1 MHAVEPPSSTTHHGP
16 RRNLKKNQACLQ
28 CRRGKMKCDAAQPHC
43 TNCIKA
49 WQLLLE
55 TPGVPGSS
63 VPSCDYDPVEGLIFT
78 PEIISD
84 PAARVKAIQ
93 DQLAQLH
100 GKLQEARDEAGYHR
114 QSHLKRRPTPSS
126 RSTPSATSGNPS
138 KRRRTTFSM
147 DAPPGHSS
155 DSAFTILP
163 PITTDPLAEPPH
175 QSDPSSGSS
184 SANGGAAPNGSYAR
198 TGQGQAASAPS
209 ANGTMADLPPTETL
223 EQLVD
228 LFIANEPH
236 ASRIFHAQRL
246 RDAILLSSSSSSQFT
261 SRLPSPAQRSGST
274 ATLPSAPSKALLH
287 AICASAARYVIPP
300 SANSRSS
307 NPGATDNG
315 NGNPRQ
321 LQQLPPGFAE
331 YHADRA
337 RRLINA
343 ALTEHQDSLY
353 LEQDG
358 VDVSCHRRHS
368 DENGSSSTSTVQAQG
383 GGCPSRSSTSDSSSS
398 SSAATRTRTTSS
410 RTGSRDDQQPP
421 LLPRPGPPPAAAAD
435 DSEDRD
441 ARKRRI
447 RVKRDSKLFADMVQ
461 PLIVLATYYYHEGRG
476 PEVWADVGALTR
488 AIMSLGL
495 NHPSEPSRRGSSKET
510 LIAQEERKRAFWST
524 FMLDRLLSV
533 GGWSHSMTEEDTVQ
547 NFAGN
552 AALLNSA
559 DFRDLGV
566 PRSPKP
572 QQPQQQS
579 RQYVHPKSP
588 DSYSLLLDAVV
599 LLGRIT
605 DFRNRARLNH
615 RSALGQSILTN
626 KSNQHSDNTISFR
639 DASFSFILSQDP
651 ILRWD
656 FSQLSAELNGG
667 VGYWSSYGISGKGR
681 REGNMPLLFKYSIGL
696 ADAPDDGKGLATRRR
711 SAVDMDLFLAHM
723 VHYSATILLHF
734 PVASFNVQSRTN
746 SHQSTPPSLHTPPR
760 SGTIPPINFD
770 PFPQQRQTP
779 PSAEDYHPPQPLPS
793 LFHPLP
799 SGDPYPPQQRV
810 VVDTGAMVSTSC
822 MSDSRKEC
830 VDAARKIVDALALLR
845 CTTFDIGHVHPFGAT
860 CWYIAAVVLLYEH
873 RRWVDEGD
881 VIQQTAISK
890 DVQILRLSLLKYGQR
905 SEIGRRL
912 EEQLTRIQERIAA
925 PPRGT
930 PPSDD
935 SSSENAEE
943 YRHDVIPIFPFDR
956 ATYQSLPKNCP
967 PSWGAPLPQYLF

>member
-93 DQLAQLH
+93 DQL
-100 GKLQEARDEAGYHR
+100 
-114 QSHLKRRPTPSS
+114 
-126 RSTPSATSGNPS
+126 
-138 KRRRTTFSM
+138 
-147 DAPPGHSS
+147 
-155 DSAFTILP
+155 
-163 PITTDPLAEPPH
+163 
-175 QSDPSSGSS
+175 
-184 SANGGAAPNGSYAR
+184 
-198 TGQGQAASAPS
+198 
-209 ANGTMADLPPTETL
+209 
-223 EQLVD
+223 
-228 LFIANEPH
+228 
-236 ASRIFHAQRL
+236 
-246 RDAILLSSSSSSQFT
+246 
-261 SRLPSPAQRSGST
+261 
-274 ATLPSAPSKALLH
+274 
-287 AICASAARYVIPP
+287 AARYVIPP

-421 LLPRPGPPPAAAAD
+421 LLPRPGPPPAAAAAD

-696 ADAPDDGKGLATRRR
+696 ADVPDDGKGLATRRR

-845 CTTFDIGHVHPFGAT
+845 CTTFDIGHVHPFGAVSGFFGISRMT

>member
-1 MHAVEPPSSTTHHGP
+1 MSARKDEEPTLVIQRLTALSYPP
-16 RRNLKKNQACLQ
+16 Q
-28 CRRGKMKCDAAQPHC
+28 CDAAQPHC

-63 VPSCDYDPVEGLIFT
+63 HPSCDYDPVEGLIFT

-126 RSTPSATSGNPS
+126 HSTPSTASGNPS

-147 DAPPGHSS
+147 DASGQTSE
-155 DSAFTILP
+155 SAFTILP
-163 PITTDPLAEPPH
+163 PITTDPLAEPTLH
-175 QSDPSSGSS
+175 SESRSGSFS
-184 SANGGAAPNGSYAR
+184 SANGGGAYAR
-198 TGQGQAASAPS
+198 SGQGQAGSAPF
-209 ANGTMADLPPTETL
+209 AGNGNAAMMADLPPTETL
-223 EQLVD
+223 EQLLD

-246 RDAILLSSSSSSQFT
+246 REAIALLSPQFT
-261 SRLPSPAQRSGST
+261 SRLPSPATAQRSGST
-274 ATLPSAPSKALLH
+274 STTAIAPPSKALLH

-300 SANSRSS
+300 PANSRSS
-307 NPGATDNG
+307 SSNPGANNG
-315 NGNPRQ
+315 GSNSNSSSGNSSPRQ
-321 LQQLPPGFAE
+321 LQPIPAGFAE

-337 RRLINA
+337 RRLVNA
-343 ALTEHQDSLY
+343 ALTEHQDTLY

-358 VDVSCHRRHS
+358 VEDVPC
-368 DENGSSSTSTVQAQG
+368 DENNAAPATRRNAG
-383 GGCPSRSSTSDSSSS
+383 SRSSTSDSSTSS
-398 SSAATRTRTTSS
+398 SATRTRANSS
-410 RTGSRDDQQPP
+410 RTGSRDDHQPP
-421 LLPRPGPPPAAAAD
+421 LPPVPAD
-435 DSEDRD
+435 DPEDRD

-447 RVKRDSKLFADMVQ
+447 RMKRDSKLFADMVQ
-461 PLIVLATYYYHEGRG
+461 PLIRNA
-476 PEVWADVGALTR
+476 
-488 AIMSLGL
+488 
-495 NHPSEPSRRGSSKET
+495 SRET

-533 GGWSHSMTEEDTVQ
+533 GGWSHSMTEEDTVR

-552 AALLNSA
+552 AALLNAA

-572 QQPQQQS
+572 QHQQQ
-579 RQYVHPKSP
+579 QAKHHAQTPKSP

-615 RSALGQSILTN
+615 RSPLAQSILTN
-626 KSNQHSDNTISFR
+626 KQNQHSDSTINFR
-639 DASFSFILSQDP
+639 DASFSFILGQDP
-651 ILRWD
+651 ILRWE
-656 FSQLSAELNGG
+656 FSQLSAEVNGG
-667 VGYWSSYGISGKGR
+667 VGYWSSYGISGRGR
-681 REGNMPLLFKYSIGL
+681 REGSMPLLFKYSIGL
-696 ADAPDDGKGLATRRR
+696 ADVPDDEKGPPRRR
-711 SAVDMDLFLAHM
+711 SMVDMDLFLAHM
-723 VHYSATILLHF
+723 VHYAATILLHF
-734 PVASFNVQSRTN
+734 PVASFNVQSRTH

-760 SGTIPPINFD
+760 SGTIPPMDFGTY
-770 PFPQQRQTP
+770 PQQRRSP
-779 PSAEDYHPPQPLPS
+779 PSAQEYHPPEPLPS

-799 SGDPYPPQQRV
+799 AGDPYAPQQPV
-810 VVDTGAMVSTSC
+810 VVDTGAIVSASC

-905 SEIGRRL
+905 SGIGIRL
-912 EEQLTRIQERIAA
+912 EEQLTTIQERIAA

-943 YRHDVIPIFPFDR
+943 YRHDVIPRSEVIQ
-956 ATYQSLPKNCP
+956 A
-967 PSWGAPLPQYLF
+967 AA